1 MPVPSVRTPARTST
15 RALAVAAAALLLSA
29 FTVGC
34 SDGGAGSGSTGGGR
48 DSAAEPARQS
58 APSDKAKAEAKD
70 SSPFWVDP
78 DSDAADQVAKWKGEG
93 RGSDAALIERIAA
106 HPQAM
111 WAPGDYPKPPIAE
124 AAAQAK
130 KADRTLVLV
139 AYNIPHRDCGQH
151 SAGGAH
157 SADFYHQWIDAFASG
172 IGDAKALV
180 VLEPDAIAHIVSGCS
195 PTQYEDERY
204 TLMSSAVDRLKR
216 QPNTKVY
223 IDAGNPAWIP
233 DANKLVEPLR
243 RAGVAKADGFSLNVA
258 NFQTDKDSS
267 AYGRRLSELLGGAHF
282 VVDTSRNGAGPY
294 GDGQGDA
301 WCNPPGRALGSA
313 PTTRTGDALLDAK
326 LWVKR
331 PGESDG
337 ACRGG
342 PSAGTWWADYALGLA
357 KSSPSGD

>member
-1 MPVPSVRTPARTST
+1 MPVPSVRTPART
-15 RALAVAAAALLLSA
+15 LAVTTAALLLSA
-29 FTVGC
+29 VTVGC
-34 SDGGAGSGSTGGGR
+34 SDGGGGGAGSTGGGR

-58 APSDKAKAEAKD
+58 APSSSVTDT
-70 SSPFWVDP
+70 SPFWVDP
-78 DSDAADQVAKWKGEG
+78 DSDAADQVAEWKSRG

-111 WAPGDYPKPPIAE
+111 WAPGDYPRQPIAE
-124 AAAQAK
+124 AAAQAT
-130 KADRTLVLV
+130 KADKTLVLV

-180 VLEPDAIAHIVSGCS
+180 VLEPDALGHIVDGCT
-195 PTQYEDERY
+195 PAEYDDERY
-204 TLMSSAVDRLKR
+204 ALMSAAIDRLKR

-223 IDAGNPAWIP
+223 VDAGNPAWIP

-243 RAGVAKADGFSLNVA
+243 RAGVEKADGFALNVS
-258 NFQTDKDSS
+258 NFQTDKASA
-267 AYGRRLSELLGGAHF
+267 AYGRRLSGLLDGAHF

-313 PTTRTGDALLDAK
+313 PTTKTGDALIDAN

-337 ACRGG
+337 TCRGG
-342 PSAGTWWADYALGLA
+342 PAAGTWWADYALGLA
-357 KSSPSGD
+357 RSSPSGD